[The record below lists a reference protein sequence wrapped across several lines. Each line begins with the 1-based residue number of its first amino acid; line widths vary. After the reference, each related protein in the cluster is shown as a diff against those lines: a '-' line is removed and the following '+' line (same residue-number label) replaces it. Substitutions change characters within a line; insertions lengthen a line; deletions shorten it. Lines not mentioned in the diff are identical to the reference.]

1 MREYAEYMEE
11 YTSFLHT
18 IKHKS
23 LNTIESYQRDV
34 RKYLDYLQTK
44 NIRDFT
50 RTTKT
55 TILTYLLY
63 LQKQGRAS
71 ATISRTLASL
81 RSFYT
86 YLLRGGVVTADPTS
100 ELEAPHVERKP
111 PQILTLDEV
120 ELLMSQPVCVND
132 KGYRDKAML
141 ELLYATGI
149 KVSELIQLEIQDVN
163 LNIDC
168 ICCGHDKSERVIPIG
183 SIAKKALTD
192 YLDHARTHMIKSNE
206 ETKVFVNCNGS
217 PLSRQGFWKIIKQ
230 YQKQAGI
237 DKDITPY
244 TLRHSF
250 ATHLLQN
257 GADLKSIQ
265 EMLGHADISSTQV
278 YSALLNTKIKDVY
291 TRTHPRAR

>member
-1 MREYAEYMEE
+1 MREYIKYMEE
-11 YTSFLHT
+11 YTSFLDT
-18 IKHKS
+18 VTHKS
-23 LNTIESYQRDV
+23 SNTIESYRCDIK
-34 RKYLDYLQTK
+34 KYLTYLQQK
-44 NIRDFT
+44 NINDLSK
-50 RTTKT
+50 TTKT

-81 RSFYT
+81 RSFYV
-86 YLLRGGVVTADPTS
+86 YLIQQGVVTNDPTS
-100 ELEAPHVERKP
+100 ELEAPHVERKV
-111 PQILTLDEV
+111 PQTLSLDEV
-120 ELLMSQPVCVND
+120 ELLMNQPMCVND

-149 KVSELIQLEIQDVN
+149 KVSEIIQLEMQDIN

-168 ICCGHDKSERVIPIG
+168 ICCGHNKSERVIPIG
-183 SIAKKALTD
+183 TIAKKALIN
-192 YLDHARTHMIKSNE
+192 YLEQVRPHMIKSDNE
-206 ETKVFVNCNGS
+206 KVVFVNCNGS

-237 DKDITPY
+237 NKDITPY

-250 ATHLLQN
+250 AAHLLQN

-265 EMLGHADISSTQV
+265 EMLGHADISSTQI
-278 YSALLNTKIKDVY
+278 YSAMLSTKIKDVY
-291 TRTHPRAR
+291 ARAHPRAR